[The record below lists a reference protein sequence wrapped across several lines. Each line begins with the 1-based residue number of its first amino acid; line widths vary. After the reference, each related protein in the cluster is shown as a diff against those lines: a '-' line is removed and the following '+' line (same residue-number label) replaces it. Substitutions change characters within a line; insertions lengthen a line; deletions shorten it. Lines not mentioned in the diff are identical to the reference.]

1 MRVLISHYSFQTVG
15 GAERV
20 GLLMASRLADYPEV
34 SSVTIVTRNKPGQK
48 QLYQVLG
55 KEYSK
60 SIDFIELP
68 AKQNWGGMLIN
79 VGRFHRDVHTMASR
93 YDLCVSTYNEQDFG
107 KPAIQYVH
115 HPLFASRSLL
125 SKYQIIGSINIADKH
140 PIFEWVFNRILRRIS
155 GASDRSWLENI
166 TLTNSHF
173 MKSVLEEAGYKK
185 ISVVYPGLIDDE
197 LHSVGDITKKRQIC
211 AIGRISPDKYT
222 LELLSHF
229 ESLHQKFPD
238 YKLIVCGLAENDS
251 YLAEVEQRIKEK
263 DLPVELKLN
272 VGRAELIQILQ
283 ESVYYINPKPFEHF
297 GIATVEA
304 MMCGTIP
311 LLHKSGGSIELA
323 VDDVQL
329 FEDTATLVENF
340 RSLEDNNALRST
352 IISKGQNRKDEF
364 NLRAFYTGLDTA
376 LKNYLGTTWVK

>member
-20 GLLMASRLADYPEV
+20 GLHMASRIAEYSEV
-34 SSVTIVTRNKPGQK
+34 GSVTIVTRRKPTK
-48 QLYQVLG
+48 EQLYQVLG
-55 KEYSK
+55 KEYSA

-68 AKQNWGGMLIN
+68 AKQIWGGMLIN
-79 VGRFHRDVHTMASR
+79 VGRFHRDVRTMASR

-125 SKYQIIGSINIADKH
+125 RKYQIIGSVNIADKH
-140 PIFEWVFNRILRRIS
+140 PIFEWVFNRILRRVS
-155 GASDRSWLENI
+155 GAYDRNWRENI

-173 MKSVLEEAGYKK
+173 MKGVLEEAGYKK

-329 FEDTATLVENF
+329 FENTQELLSNLQRLETDTQIQEM
-340 RSLEDNNALRST
+340 
-352 IISKGQNRKDEF
+352 IIQEGLLKRDEF
-364 NLRAFYTGLDTA
+364 NVDAFYIGFDAAFKTFIPSR
-376 LKNYLGTTWVK
+376 